1 MLQRVRPNI
10 VSRSRHP
17 NATTPTKDACTKSL
31 VGSLLRD
38 ELFSLPS
45 QE

>member
-1 MLQRVRPNI
+1 MLQRTTPYVI
-10 VSRSRHP
+10 SRSRHP
-17 NATTPTKDACTKSL
+17 NATNPTKDACTKSL

-38 ELFSLPS
+38 ELFFLPS